1 MDTDGDSLPL
11 QLRYSDFDDQGVLN
25 NAVYLS
31 LFELGRVHL
40 LKGLLSDAFLGT
52 RILVAHIEVDYLR
65 PVTLRQTVDHDSF
78 IPAKCRT
85 GISSVGNTSLTFAQA
100 LYILNSEDP
109 VARCRTIA
117 VLIDDH
123 GKKRQ
128 VPEEIRERLGRQE

>member
-1 MDTDGDSLPL
+1 M
-11 QLRYSDFDDQGVLN
+11 LN

-52 RILVAHIEVDYLR
+52 RILVAHIEVDYLK
-65 PVTLRQTVDHDSF
+65 PVTLRQAVDHDSF
-78 IPAKCRT
+78 FPATCRT
-85 GISSVGNTSLTFAQA
+85 GISSVGNTSLTFAQT
-100 LYILNSEDP
+100 LYIHKSVDP

-123 GKKRQ
+123 GEKRP
-128 VPEEIRERLGRQE
+128 VPEEIRERLRRQK